1 MKLLLDENVDARL
14 LPVLV
19 SQGHDVKS
27 VLRDYPASLDDE
39 TILGLAVQEDRVVIT
54 ADKDFGDI
62 VHRRGMPHRGVILL
76 RLRALALWHL
86 QARVDQAIA
95 RIGDERKFLVVTD
108 RQARV
113 R

>member
-54 ADKDFGDI
+54 PTKTLVTLFI
-62 VHRRGMPHRGVILL
+62 GVVCLT
-76 RLRALALWHL
+76 AA
-86 QARVDQAIA
+86 
-95 RIGDERKFLVVTD
+95 
-108 RQARV
+108 
-113 R
+113 